1 MKDSF
6 TLLKLRLLL
15 KALDLVPNSELHT
28 LVIQQAHVAS
38 THAQSTPFPE
48 LVLPCLFEELVSS
61 ALRMQE
67 ERERIYWR
75 RIKVNA
81 VAVESQSI

>member
-1 MKDSF
+1 MKNSL

-15 KALDLVPNSELHT
+15 RALDLVPNSELHA

-38 THAQSTPFPE
+38 AHAQSTSFPE
-48 LVLPCLFEELVSS
+48 LVLPCLFEELLSA

-67 ERERIYWR
+67 ERERVYWR
-75 RIKVNA
+75 RMKMDDVS
-81 VAVESQSI
+81 VASP